1 MNKASLC
8 CLAVAFYWCEG
19 FSQTNCPAPQTLFSL
34 PRLELKKLEC
44 EAGSPLR
51 AHWTETSELVPARD
65 AFAAP
70 ALSVTLSTNSVNPA
84 PEEFALNSTRDDD
97 LFRKLDV
104 YRRLD
109 EGGYLTRPETR
120 SDNLIE
126 RSLDNTFRPELLHV
140 GKTTVSCTLITAI
153 KRKNPFCLLN
163 PIFLQWSW

>member
-19 FSQTNCPAPQTLFSL
+19 FGQTNCPAPQTLFSL
-34 PRLELKKLEC
+34 PHLELKKLEC
-44 EAGSPLR
+44 EPGAPLR
-51 AHWTETSELVPARD
+51 AERTETSERALARD
-65 AFAAP
+65 AFAAG
-70 ALSVTLSTNSVNPA
+70 AVSVTLSTNSASPA
-84 PEEFALNSTRDDD
+84 PEEFALSSTPDDD

-109 EGGYLTRPETR
+109 EGGYLTRPDTR

-126 RSLDNTFRPELLHV
+126 RSIDYTFRPELLHV
-140 GKTTVSCTLITAI
+140 GKTAVSCTLITAI

-163 PIFLQWSW
+163 PIFFQWSW

>member
-19 FSQTNCPAPQTLFSL
+19 FGQTNCLAPRILFSL
-34 PRLELKKLEC
+34 PHLELKNLDC
-44 EAGSPLR
+44 EPRALLR
-51 AHWTETSELVPARD
+51 AQQTETSERALARD

-70 ALSVTLSTNSVNPA
+70 AVSVTLSTNSTKPA
-84 PEEFALNSTRDDD
+84 PEEFALSSAPDND

-109 EGGYLTRPETR
+109 EGGYLTRSDSR

-126 RSLDNTFRPELLHV
+126 RSIDYTFRPELLHV
-140 GKTTVSCTLITAI
+140 GKTSMSCTLITAI